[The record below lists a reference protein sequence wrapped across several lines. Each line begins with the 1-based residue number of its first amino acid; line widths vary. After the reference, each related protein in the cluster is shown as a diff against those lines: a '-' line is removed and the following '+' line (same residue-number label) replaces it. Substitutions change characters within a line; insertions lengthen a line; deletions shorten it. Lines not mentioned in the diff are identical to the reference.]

1 MMKES
6 VLLGVTPLP
15 WIRLRSNC
23 VVNISVKEDG
33 DIDANVMSR
42 DTCSRASQNGSSA
55 AAVTYTSCE
64 LIFCPISFSQS
75 FSNIPFA
82 SLTIQNVECAF
93 SPARRRLH
101 DRPFSKPLY
110 MAPALRREKT
120 FTPKSSAM

>member
-42 DTCSRASQNGSSA
+42 DTCSRVSQNGSSA

-64 LIFCPISFSQS
+64 LIFCPISFSKS
-75 FSNIPFA
+75 FKYSVCIFDHSKRRVCIFSRQA
-82 SLTIQNVECAF
+82 SLARQAFLKTALHGSRSKTGKNVYA
-93 SPARRRLH
+93 
-101 DRPFSKPLY
+101 K
-110 MAPALRREKT
+110 K
-120 FTPKSSAM
+120 